1 MAIRETFLISDI
13 DNGDKI
19 VLKRLSSQL
28 NILEN
33 EKDESED
40 IDEKRVSVSFHEL
53 VHKGS
58 RIEGILKDLLDLP
71 IKNIANILHHPVMML
86 YIERRWL
93 KTKWMFMVSFI
104 LYLTFLLMFSG
115 FLGLMYF
122 RQVCRKF
129 YIYSL
134 YLSLLALQS

>member
-1 MAIRETFLISDI
+1 MAVETQPMILLQEIA
-13 DNGDKI
+13 NAI
-19 VLKRLSSQL
+19 VSSLSAKQSTVAVFP
-28 NILEN
+28 
-33 EKDESED
+33 S

-93 KTKWMFMVSFI
+93 KTKWMFMVSFL
-104 LYLTFLLMFSG
+104 LYLTFLLMFSV

-122 RQVCRKF
+122 R
-129 YIYSL
+129 
-134 YLSLLALQS
+134 